1 MKTNTS
7 AAFEFP
13 PIKYVPLLVPLLGLL
28 QLVGA
33 LLILVGALGGCA
45 AIERQQAADTE
56 KLLATAGFQI
66 RPADSAER
74 QQDLANMPP
83 LEIVAHREGGKTVYT
98 YADAQT
104 CRCLYVG
111 GAKAYA
117 EYGRLAVSEEIA
129 RDMSAASM
137 NAASMNWDVWGS
149 WDPRWAPSAF

>member
-1 MKTNTS
+1 MEANTPAS
-7 AAFEFP
+7 SEFL

-56 KLLATAGFQI
+56 KLLAAAGFQV

-83 LEIVAHREGGKTVYT
+83 HTIVARREGAKTVYT

-111 GAKAYA
+111 GANAYA
-117 EYGRLAVSEEIA
+117 EYSQLAVSEEIA

-149 WDPRWAPSAF
+149 WDPRWAPSPF

>member
-1 MKTNTS
+1 METNTPAS
-7 AAFEFP
+7 SEFL
-13 PIKYVPLLVPLLGLL
+13 PIKYVPLFVPLLALL

-56 KLLATAGFQI
+56 KLLVAAGFQM

-83 LEIVAHREGGKTVYT
+83 HTIVAHREGAETVYT
-98 YADAQT
+98 YADAQN

-117 EYGRLAVSEEIA
+117 EYRRLEVSEEIA

-137 NAASMNWDVWGS
+137 NAASTNWDVWGS
-149 WDPRWAPSAF
+149 WDPRWGPSAF

>member
-1 MKTNTS
+1 MEANTPAS
-7 AAFEFP
+7 SEFL

-56 KLLATAGFQI
+56 KLLAAAGFQM

-83 LEIVAHREGGKTVYT
+83 HRI
-98 YADAQT
+98 
-104 CRCLYVG
+104 
-111 GAKAYA
+111 
-117 EYGRLAVSEEIA
+117 IA
-129 RDMSAASM
+129 RDMSEASM
-137 NAASMNWDVWGS
+137 NAASINWDVWGS
-149 WDPRWAPSAF
+149 WDPRWVPTAF

>member
-1 MKTNTS
+1 MEANAPAS
-7 AAFEFP
+7 SEFL

-45 AIERQQAADTE
+45 AIERQEAVDTE
-56 KLLATAGFQI
+56 KLLAAAGFQM

-83 LEIVAHREGGKTVYT
+83 LEIVAHREGAKTVYT
-98 YADAQT
+98 YADAQN
-104 CRCLYVG
+104 CHCLYVG

-117 EYGRLAVSEEIA
+117 EYRRLEVSEEIA

-137 NAASMNWDVWGS
+137 NAASMNWNVWGS
-149 WDPRWAPSAF
+149 WDPRWAPIAF

>member
-1 MKTNTS
+1 
-7 AAFEFP
+7 
-13 PIKYVPLLVPLLGLL
+13 VPLLALL

-45 AIERQQAADTE
+45 AIERQQDADTE
-56 KLLATAGFQI
+56 KLLVAADFQM

-83 LEIVAHREGGKTVYT
+83 HTIVAHRGGAETVYT
-98 YADAQT
+98 YADAQN

-117 EYGRLAVSEEIA
+117 EYRRLEVSEEIA

-137 NAASMNWDVWGS
+137 NAASTNWDVWGS
-149 WDPRWAPSAF
+149 WDPRWGPSAF

>member
-7 AAFEFP
+7 AGFEFP
-13 PIKYVPLLVPLLGLL
+13 PIKYVPSLVPLLGLL

-56 KLLATAGFQI
+56 KLLAAAGFQI

>member
-1 MKTNTS
+1 MGRPRDP
-7 AAFEFP
+7 FEACSLMT
-13 PIKYVPLLVPLLGLL
+13 KVH
-28 QLVGA
+28 

-45 AIERQQAADTE
+45 AIERQEAADTE
-56 KLLATAGFQI
+56 KLLAAAGFQM

-74 QQDLANMPP
+74 RQDLANMPP

-98 YADAQT
+98 YADAQN

-117 EYGRLAVSEEIA
+117 EYRRLELSEDIA

-149 WDPRWAPSAF
+149 WDPRWAPTAF

>member
-1 MKTNTS
+1 METNTPAS
-7 AAFEFP
+7 SEFL
-13 PIKYVPLLVPLLGLL
+13 PIKYVPLFVPLLALL

-45 AIERQQAADTE
+45 AIVRQEAVDTE
-56 KLLATAGFQI
+56 KLLAAAGFEM

-83 LEIVAHREGGKTVYT
+83 LRIVTHREGAKTVYT
-98 YADAQT
+98 YADAQN

-111 GAKAYA
+111 GSKAYA
-117 EYGRLAVSEEIA
+117 EYRRLAVSEEIA

-137 NAASMNWDVWGS
+137 NAASMNWNVWGS
-149 WDPRWAPSAF
+149 WDPRWGPSAF

>member
-1 MKTNTS
+1 MKANTPAS
-7 AAFEFP
+7 SEFLP
-13 PIKYVPLLVPLLGLL
+13 VKYVPLLVPLLGLL

-56 KLLATAGFQI
+56 KLLAAAGFQM

-83 LEIVAHREGGKTVYT
+83 HTIVAHRAGAATLYT
-98 YADAQT
+98 YADAQN

-117 EYGRLAVSEEIA
+117 EYRRLEASEEIA

-137 NAASMNWDVWGS
+137 NAASTNWDVWGS
-149 WDPRWAPSAF
+149 WDPRWAPTAF

>member
-1 MKTNTS
+1 MR
-7 AAFEFP
+7 
-13 PIKYVPLLVPLLGLL
+13 
-28 QLVGA
+28 VGM

-56 KLLATAGFQI
+56 KLLVAAGFQM

-83 LEIVAHREGGKTVYT
+83 HTIVAHREGAETVYT
-98 YADAQT
+98 YADPQN

-117 EYGRLAVSEEIA
+117 EYRPLEVSEEIA

-137 NAASMNWDVWGS
+137 NSASMNWDVWGA
-149 WDPRWAPSAF
+149 WDSSWAPTAF

>member
-1 MKTNTS
+1 MKANTS
-7 AAFEFP
+7 ASSEFL

-56 KLLATAGFQI
+56 KLLAAAGFQM
-66 RPADSAER
+66 RPANTAER
-74 QQDLANMPP
+74 QLDLANMPP
-83 LEIVAHREGGKTVYT
+83 LRIVAHREGAKTVYT
-98 YADAQT
+98 YADAQN
-104 CRCLYVG
+104 CHCLYVG

-117 EYGRLAVSEEIA
+117 EYSRLAVSEEIA

-137 NAASMNWDVWGS
+137 NAASMNWNVWGS
-149 WDPRWAPSAF
+149 WDARWGPSAF

>member
-1 MKTNTS
+1 MKTNTP
-7 AAFEFP
+7 AASEFP

-56 KLLATAGFQI
+56 KLLAAAGFQI

>member
-1 MKTNTS
+1 METNTPAS
-7 AAFEFP
+7 SEFL
-13 PIKYVPLLVPLLGLL
+13 PIKYVPLFVPLLGLL

-45 AIERQQAADTE
+45 AIERQEAADTE
-56 KLLATAGFQI
+56 KLLAAAGFQM

-74 QQDLANMPP
+74 RQHLANMPP
-83 LEIVAHREGGKTVYT
+83 LRIVAHRAGAETVYT
-98 YADAQT
+98 YADPQN

-117 EYGRLAVSEEIA
+117 EYRPLEVSEEIA

-149 WDPRWAPSAF
+149 WDPRWAPTGF

>member
-1 MKTNTS
+1 MTS
-7 AAFEFP
+7 NNRLSGRP
-13 PIKYVPLLVPLLGLL
+13 
-28 QLVGA
+28 GA
-33 LLILVGALGGCA
+33 LLILVCALCGCA

-56 KLLATAGFQI
+56 KLLAAAGFQM

-83 LEIVAHREGGKTVYT
+83 HTIVAHRAGAATLYT
-98 YADAQT
+98 YADAQN

-117 EYGRLAVSEEIA
+117 EYRRLEASEEIA

-137 NAASMNWDVWGS
+137 NAASTNWDVWGS
-149 WDPRWAPSAF
+149 WDPRWAPTAF